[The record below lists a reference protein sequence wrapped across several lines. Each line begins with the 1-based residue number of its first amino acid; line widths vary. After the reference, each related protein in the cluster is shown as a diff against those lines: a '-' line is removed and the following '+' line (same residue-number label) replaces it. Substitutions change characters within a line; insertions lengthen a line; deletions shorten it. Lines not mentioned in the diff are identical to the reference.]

1 MKRGL
6 DGSPDMIRTRA
17 YSNGIL
23 EESDFQVTHVSEH
36 SPATA
41 WSYGFCEPSA
51 DDYDTHKFLVCH
63 AVRLDAD
70 GGLGVAEI
78 DAFVNDRWLG
88 FPA

>member
-36 SPATA
+36 LA
-41 WSYGFCEPSA
+41 
-51 DDYDTHKFLVCH
+51 
-63 AVRLDAD
+63 RD
-70 GGLGVAEI
+70 GVVVWVL
-78 DAFVNDRWLG
+78 
-88 FPA
+88 